1 MTLHPNHP
9 TPARSIGR
17 VTTSSTAGAGLGA
30 ALSQII
36 IHLVPSLGPVEAAV
50 SVVLTVLLGLL
61 GGYLVPPT
69 KPAIVTDTPNP
80 DVFDGQANVEE
91 GERVAVP
98 DYHATAVEPDYP
110 EEAPRVV
117 EHGYGPTNG
126 STPVRTGHA

>member
-1 MTLHPNHP
+1 MSNKVKRTVGP
-9 TPARSIGR
+9 
-17 VTTSSTAGAGLGA
+17 VTGAATVGSGLGA
-30 ALSQII
+30 ALAQILV
-36 IHLVPSLGPVEAAV
+36 HLVPTLQPVESALTLVFLAA
-50 SVVLTVLLGLL
+50 LGLL
-61 GGYLVPPT
+61 GGYLIPPQ

-98 DYHATAVEPDYP
+98 DYHAPAVEPDYP
-110 EEAPRVV
+110 EETPRVV